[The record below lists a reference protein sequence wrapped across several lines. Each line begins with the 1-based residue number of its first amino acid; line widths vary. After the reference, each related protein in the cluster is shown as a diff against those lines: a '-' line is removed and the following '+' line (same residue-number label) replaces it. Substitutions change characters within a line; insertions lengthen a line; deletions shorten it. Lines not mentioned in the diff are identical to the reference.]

1 MPASHE
7 IDPSRRL
14 VISRAWGVLTAAEV
28 AEHYRAIAADPAF
41 DPSFSQ
47 LADLSRVEHVDMSSP
62 SVRREALETVFSSR
76 SLRAFVAR
84 TDEQAIVAKLYGLF
98 GRYVRQNI
106 RVFPDVREAERWLG
120 LSRADE
126 PQPEGPGHPEEPGQ
140 PEERA

>member
-1 MPASHE
+1 MPASYE
-7 IDPSRRL
+7 IHPSSRL
-14 VISRAWGVLTAAEV
+14 VISRAWGILSTAEV

-47 LADLSRVEHVDMSSP
+47 LADLRQVEHVDMSSP
-62 SVRREALETVFSSR
+62 SVRREALEIVFSSR

-84 TDEQAIVAKLYGLF
+84 TDEQTVVAKLYGLY

-106 RVFPDVREAERWLG
+106 QVFPNVREAERWLG

-126 PQPEGPGHPEEPGQ
+126 PRSPEPG
-140 PEERA
+140 PSEERT